1 MKPIYSLAGRFK
13 IGKKESPPIITLD
26 ELKQMDR
33 VAYNSI
39 VNDDAV
45 YESSEIEIELVRT
58 YKVIVN
64 KITYDDY
71 FDDSMFAQLSSAR
84 R

>member
-13 IGKKESPPIITLD
+13 IGKREATPVISLD
-26 ELKQMDR
+26 ELKSMDR
-33 VAYNSI
+33 TAYNAI
-39 VNDDAV
+39 INDDTV
-45 YESSEIEIELVRT
+45 FESAEIEIELIRV

-64 KITYDDY
+64 KMPYDDY